1 MTDFPFLRLN
11 QSFAISKFVYLN
23 PVAVDLGYK
32 LIRTFVISMINKFPA
47 TLYNLSAFAAKQT
60 QPVSFGPFHPSCG
73 GNSVQE
79 VGGGGGKALR
89 IFDKFVLILHI
100 FFFFDNHGLVHGNDK
115 TIFYKHNVSDN

>member
-79 VGGGGGKALR
+79 VGGGGGQSFANFR
-89 IFDKFVLILHI
+89 QICFDFAY
-100 FFFFDNHGLVHGNDK
+100 FFLF
-115 TIFYKHNVSDN
+115 